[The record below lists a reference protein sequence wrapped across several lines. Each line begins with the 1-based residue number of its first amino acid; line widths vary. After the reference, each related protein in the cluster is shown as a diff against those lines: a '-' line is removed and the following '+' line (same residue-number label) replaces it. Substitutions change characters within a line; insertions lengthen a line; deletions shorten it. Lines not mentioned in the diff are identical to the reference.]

1 MSFSF
6 DCPRRVAA
14 TSKKVGRMRG
24 SEHQKGRIKTRP
36 SPFSARLAAFS
47 LKLRISNQRAQRTS
61 LDDISAQPAP
71 DLTYPQRLLV
81 VAWPRCPLLYLDPT
95 SVTLAGFCSCSF
107 SRRPHTHRTCSSR
120 TPSQR
125 IICCTAASYCAA
137 RQQFSPEEFHL
148 PQGFWHTREPPLS
161 FDPDSSIHL
170 ALMPSGMSAMVMP
183 RTETMPG
190 YSHYDM
196 DEIHTPSRYFCF
208 FSTVLGGP
216 FLLFL
221 LVKPV
226 MIKACFPTLSN
237 RRPPQ

>member
-1 MSFSF
+1 
-6 DCPRRVAA
+6 
-14 TSKKVGRMRG
+14 
-24 SEHQKGRIKTRP
+24 
-36 SPFSARLAAFS
+36 
-47 LKLRISNQRAQRTS
+47 
-61 LDDISAQPAP
+61 
-71 DLTYPQRLLV
+71 
-81 VAWPRCPLLYLDPT
+81 
-95 SVTLAGFCSCSF
+95 
-107 SRRPHTHRTCSSR
+107 
-120 TPSQR
+120 
-125 IICCTAASYCAA
+125 
-137 RQQFSPEEFHL
+137 
-148 PQGFWHTREPPLS
+148 
-161 FDPDSSIHL
+161 
-170 ALMPSGMSAMVMP
+170 MVMP